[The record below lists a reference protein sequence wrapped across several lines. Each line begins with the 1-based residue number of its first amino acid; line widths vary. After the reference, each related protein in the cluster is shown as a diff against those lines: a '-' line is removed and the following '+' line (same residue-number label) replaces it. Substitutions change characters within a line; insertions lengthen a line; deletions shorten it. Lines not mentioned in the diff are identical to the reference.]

1 MNDQHSQTVGERASF
16 PLQRVDA
23 QVAAE
28 RVRLL
33 REAGLPTEPP
43 RHFRRPVEHP
53 FTKTERGQV
62 TILFGGLALR
72 QDRLIRAALEG
83 MGYRAELVPMPTRND
98 FQAGK
103 EYGNNGQCNPTYFT
117 VGTLVNHLKRLRDE
131 EGIPTGTILSDYVFV
146 TAGTCGPC
154 RFGMYEAEYRLAL
167 RNAGFEGFR
176 VLVFDQEGGLTPP
189 AGFEAGL
196 EMNAPF
202 FLALLNAVL
211 IGDLLNAVANHIRP
225 FETEPGRADRVFER
239 CMAVCEEALR
249 SKDHGAVRKGALAR
263 LLAKTV
269 PVAEEGVA
277 AFLDQL
283 LGDHYV
289 QALERCRRII
299 DSEIE
304 VDYTRPKPIAKIT
317 GEFWAQTTEG
327 EGNFNMFPFLESEGA
342 EVLVEPLGTWLA
354 YMVSLARLKARD
366 RRGLSE
372 GVEPPAAWNVKQ
384 RLRREA
390 AYRRKAFVL
399 ALAEKVLVREYE
411 RMRTAL
417 GDTAHPLVN
426 QLELQRI
433 GHPYY
438 NTRSEGGEGYLEVAK
453 NIYYINRHLAH
464 LVLSL
469 KPFGCMPS
477 TQSDGA
483 QAAVVAN
490 YPDMIFLPVET
501 SGEGEINAHSRV
513 QMALGEAKAKCKDE
527 FKAAVART
535 SYSLA
540 DIRAFVAERPELR
553 RPLQQV
559 AQAEGVVGRAANF
572 ILHVARLMDREPA
585 WAARR
590 MRAAAA

>member
-1 MNDQHSQTVGERASF
+1 MNDQHSQAVGERAPF
-16 PLQRVDA
+16 PLQRIDA
-23 QVAAE
+23 KGAAE

-43 RHFRRPVEHP
+43 RHFRRPVERP
-53 FTKTERGQV
+53 FTKAERGRV
-62 TILFGGLALR
+62 TLLFGGLTLR
-72 QDRLIRAALEG
+72 QDRLMRAALDG

-131 EGIPTGTILSDYVFV
+131 EGVPTDTILSDYVFV

-176 VLVFDQEGGLTPP
+176 VLVFDQEGGLAATV
-189 AGFEAGL
+189 GLEAGL
-196 EMNAPF
+196 EMNSPF
-202 FLALLNAVL
+202 FLTLLNAVL
-211 IGDLLNAVANHIRP
+211 MGDLLNAVANQIRP
-225 FETEPGRADRVFER
+225 FETEPGQADRVFER

-249 SKDHGAVRKGALAR
+249 SKEHGAVRKGALAR

-269 PVAEEGVA
+269 PVAEEDVA

-283 LGDHYV
+283 LGVHYIR
-289 QALERCRRII
+289 ALERCRRII

-366 RRGLSE
+366 RRGLDE
-372 GVEPPAAWNVKQ
+372 GGEPPAAWNVKQ
-384 RLRREA
+384 RLGREA
-390 AYRRKAFVL
+390 AYRGKAFVL
-399 ALAEKVLVREYE
+399 ALTEKVLVREYE
-411 RMRTAL
+411 RMRAAL
-417 GDTAHPLVN
+417 GGTAHPLVN

-438 NTRSEGGEGYLEVAK
+438 NARSEGGEGYLEVAK
-453 NIYYINRHLAH
+453 KIYYINRHLAH
-464 LVLSL
+464 FVLSL

-483 QAAVVAN
+483 QAVVVAN

-501 SGEGEINAHSRV
+501 SGEGEINARSRV
-513 QMALGEAKAKCKDE
+513 QMALGEAKAKCKNE
-527 FKAAVART
+527 FKAALART
-535 SYSLA
+535 GYSLA
-540 DIRAFVAERPELR
+540 DIRAFVAERPALR

-559 AQAEGVVGRAANF
+559 AETEGVVGRAANF
-572 ILHVARLMDREPA
+572 VLHVARLMDREPA
-585 WAARR
+585 WTAHR
-590 MRAAAA
+590 MRPAAA